1 MNSSLRGALLDTHA
15 AIWFFDGTLDPAVAE
30 RLILAGGTGGLYVSP
45 VSAWEIGLLA
55 RPRGERPPRMT
66 FEPSPERWFEK
77 LLAMPI
83 VREAPF
89 TASIAISSS
98 SLPGS
103 LHDDPADRLLI
114 ATARELNVPFVT
126 RDQRILDYGAANHV
140 QVIAC

>member
-1 MNSSLRGALLDTHA
+1 MKAPLRSVLLDTRA

-30 RLILAGGTGGLYVSP
+30 LLILAGQEDGIYVSP

-66 FEPSPERWFEK
+66 FEPSPERWFEM
-77 LLAMPI
+77 LLAKPI
-83 VREAPF
+83 VREAPL

-98 SLPGS
+98 FLPGS

-114 ATARELNVPFVT
+114 ATARTLNMPFVT
-126 RDQRILDYGAANHV
+126 RDQRILDYGAANHMK
-140 QVIAC
+140 VIPC